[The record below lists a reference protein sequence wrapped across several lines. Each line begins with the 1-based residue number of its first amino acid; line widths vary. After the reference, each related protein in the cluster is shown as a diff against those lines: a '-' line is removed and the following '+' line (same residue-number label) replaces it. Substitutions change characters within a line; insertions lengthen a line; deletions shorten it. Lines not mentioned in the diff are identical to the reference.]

1 MIDKLNNINIGNNQ
15 NKRVSDE
22 IRDKETNI
30 KVSKDTQTNSE
41 KTNDDVKISSELK
54 VKDMSVEAPIDSVKV
69 SAIKDAIARTIKCHN
84 KETGDCIEL
93 IEYQQPEAIKR
104 SKSINSLGF
113 NHLALNIKEIDN
125 LYLELKNL
133 GLEFITKPEYSPNGK
148 VKVAFCRDF
157 EGNLLELVEE
167 VA

>member
-1 MIDKLNNINIGNNQ
+1 MKTIRHVGLIVENAEKALILYRDCLGFFPEIDQIESGVFFENLVGI
-15 NKRVSDE
+15 
-22 IRDKETNI
+22 KE
-30 KVSKDTQTNSE
+30 
-41 KTNDDVKISSELK
+41 
-54 VKDMSVEAPIDSVKV
+54 
-69 SAIKDAIARTIKCHN
+69 AIARTIKCHN

-125 LYLELKNL
+125 LYLEIKNL